1 MLGYRAYI
9 SAVDAHRTL
18 VHIVKT
24 HKERKERGLSAS
36 RCSDD
41 TERSALWQRKAYIIY
56 NFLRAAVVA
65 EADMIENYALLCP
78 ARIFALGLYRKIL
91 GRQQHLFYAVCR
103 RARL

>member
-1 MLGYRAYI
+1 MLYVFFSLRYPCRADDIAVPEPAAEVDIFLNGIGTDEIVLHCNTEHGMKLMLGYRAHI

-41 TERSALWQRKAYIIY
+41 TERSALWQRKA
-56 NFLRAAVVA
+56 
-65 EADMIENYALLCP
+65 
-78 ARIFALGLYRKIL
+78 
-91 GRQQHLFYAVCR
+91 
-103 RARL
+103 